1 MGATYSLPEPEP
13 FRLFK
18 QYPVICGLFAFA
30 LKMRAQEANLIFVNA
45 WGSIMY
51 SAQLYN
57 AVRQEGLVSQRWKDM
72 EFIIAMQGG
81 DKFFVGKAPKGL
93 EEYLK
98 RFLLSMGYSAAIFAA
113 NRRPNTNVVSS
124 KGPRSLT
131 QLCAVAE
138 LFAGRYCN
146 NDAAVSW
153 TPEIIKPIIE
163 SKLDDSEPEDADGAE
178 TASKGFKPA
187 DAKKKKQSSSG
198 ALIRK
203 PKRKSQSLPTNEFLL
218 DIANCFHAEC
228 VEMSIDYLRM
238 HLCCWNFLR
247 KVNEVCKPRLLRTY
261 GGGYLEKES
270 QLPFV
275 VGYIF
280 MAATATS
287 KIANVLVPKRDGVEV
302 SSKLLQTSAEPLNE
316 LIATTGGD
324 SVTRGM
330 EDVVGFGIDFS
341 GLETN
346 DMTDHKDSSDQDND
360 PIYV

>member
-1 MGATYSLPEPEP
+1 MIEANLNCLQMKASRSLPDPEP
-13 FRLFK
+13 FRLLK

-30 LKMRAQEANLIFVNA
+30 LKMRAQEINIVFVNA

-57 AVRQEGLVSQRWKDM
+57 AVRQESFVPRMWKDM

-81 DKFFVGKAPKGL
+81 DKFFVGEAPKGL

-113 NRRPNTNVVSS
+113 NRRPNANVVSS
-124 KGPRSLT
+124 KGPRTLT
-131 QLCAVAE
+131 KLCAVAE
-138 LFAGRYCN
+138 LFAGRYCK
-146 NDAAVSW
+146 NDTAVSW

-163 SKLDDSEPEDADGAE
+163 AKLDDSEPEDADDDE
-178 TASKGFKPA
+178 TGPKGSKPTS
-187 DAKKKKQSSSG
+187 AKKKKPSSSG
-198 ALIRK
+198 ALLRK
-203 PKRKSQSLPTNEFLL
+203 PKQNSHSLPTNEFLL
-218 DIANCFHAEC
+218 DIANCLHAEC

-238 HLCCWNFLR
+238 HLSCWKLLR
-247 KVNEVCKPRLLRTY
+247 KVNEVCKPRLLNTY
-261 GGGYLEKES
+261 GAGYLEKEN

-287 KIANVLVPKRDGVEV
+287 KIANVLIPKREGIEI
-302 SSKLLQTSAEPLNE
+302 SSKLLLTSAEPLNE
-316 LIATTGGD
+316 LIGSAAAD

-330 EDVVGFGIDFS
+330 EDVVGFRIDFS
-341 GLETN
+341 GLET
-346 DMTDHKDSSDQDND
+346 DDGGES
-360 PIYV
+360 

>member
-1 MGATYSLPEPEP
+1 MSASRGLPVPES
-13 FRLFK
+13 FRLLK

-30 LKMRAQEANLIFVNA
+30 LKMRAQEANIVFVNA

-57 AVRQEGLVSQRWKDM
+57 AVRQEGFVPQIWKDM

-81 DKFFVGKAPKGL
+81 DKFFVGEAPKGL

-124 KGPRSLT
+124 KGPRSLM

-163 SKLDDSEPEDADGAE
+163 AKLDDSESEDEDDAE
-178 TASKGFKPA
+178 TGSKGSKPA
-187 DAKKKKQSSSG
+187 DAKKKKSSSSG
-198 ALIRK
+198 ALLRK
-203 PKRKSQSLPTNEFLL
+203 PKQKSHSLPTTEFLM

-238 HLCCWNFLR
+238 HLCCWKILR
-247 KVNEVCKPRLLRTY
+247 KVNEVCKPRLLKTY
-261 GGGYLEKES
+261 GAGYLEKEN

-287 KIANVLVPKRDGVEV
+287 KIANVLIPKRDGVEV
-302 SSKLLQTSAEPLNE
+302 SSKLLQTSAEPLKE
-316 LIATTGGD
+316 LIASAAGD

-330 EDVVGFGIDFS
+330 EDVVGFRIDFS

-346 DMTDHKDSSDQDND
+346 DMEDRNESSD
-360 PIYV
+360 